1 MKRDKGWKTPL
12 GERSTKKLEGDGNVL
27 HFGSG
32 GGFMGV
38 HICDN
43 SETLIYFKWGKFIVC
58 KLNLNRVVKK
68 QNEEFLLWISSNEPN

>member
-1 MKRDKGWKTPL
+1 
-12 GERSTKKLEGDGNVL
+12 
-27 HFGSG
+27 
-32 GGFMGV
+32 MGV

-68 QNEEFLLWISSNEPN
+68 QNEEFLLWISSNESDQDP